1 MLGKKSY
8 KTAWYLCHR
17 IRAAMAAAQDRP
29 KLGGTIEVD
38 ETFVGGRNRGHQFK
52 PGIRRVLNRSL
63 LDSSTWGRWTTPLL
77 SRFRCK
83 SGTLAK
89 YIRENVSKD
98 VDVIMTDEFG
108 DTLKPCMMPE
118 YSILESKNLTLHS
131 VSQRSAVLFGRSSP
145 YFLQHNLYY
154 DLRRGTFSPSLFQLF
169 ALSRI
174 SNYRLFDWM
183 RVFGFDI
190 EAIPR
195 LQIRLSSARTIL
207 LDSSLDDPNSLVPWL
222 HDSRAG
228 LPPTSVI
235 PFSQVLEW
243 TSPRRLATFAAL
255 KDKGFL
261 YARIGYQDA
270 LAFPEL
276 LAGSI
281 VRINPRS
288 AAEALQELN
297 SDISKR
303 LFLVEHSKG
312 LVCCHI
318 RCDGNGDIP
327 VLGATFT
334 SKPPTG
340 LAVQD

>member
-1 MLGKKSY
+1 MHFEKK
-8 KTAWYLCHR
+8 
-17 IRAAMAAAQDRP
+17 P
-29 KLGGTIEVD
+29 GTIGD
-38 ETFVGGRNRGHQFK
+38 
-52 PGIRRVLNRSL
+52 
-63 LDSSTWGRWTTPLL
+63 
-77 SRFRCK
+77 
-83 SGTLAK
+83 LAK
-89 YIRENVSKD
+89 RVK
-98 VDVIMTDEFG
+98 
-108 DTLKPCMMPE
+108 
-118 YSILESKNLTLHS
+118 SILESKNLTLHS

-195 LQIRLSSARTIL
+195 LQIQLSSARTIL

-255 KDKGFL
+255 ERQGLPLRENRLPGRACFSRI
-261 YARIGYQDA
+261 ARRKYRAHKSQK
-270 LAFPEL
+270 
-276 LAGSI
+276 
-281 VRINPRS
+281 RS
-288 AAEALQELN
+288 
-297 SDISKR
+297 
-303 LFLVEHSKG
+303 
-312 LVCCHI
+312 
-318 RCDGNGDIP
+318 
-327 VLGATFT
+327 
-334 SKPPTG
+334 
-340 LAVQD
+340 